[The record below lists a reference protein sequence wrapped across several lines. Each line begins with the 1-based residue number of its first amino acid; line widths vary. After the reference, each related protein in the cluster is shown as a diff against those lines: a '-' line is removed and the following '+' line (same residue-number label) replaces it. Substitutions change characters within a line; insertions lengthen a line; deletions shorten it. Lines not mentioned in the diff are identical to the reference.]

1 MVDKVVLASNSDAVK
16 TVIVCPPTIYDTGS
30 GPVNTRSMQVPN
42 MVKGT
47 LEKGFAPIAGVGKT
61 EWDNVHINDLSDL
74 FVKLV
79 DATQDEAKK
88 NNTEIFGPHGY
99 FLAEHGSHRWAD
111 VAQWIA
117 EEASRQGYL
126 PEALTKT
133 ASLKEVTFMDGAA
146 TPSYGLNSKGVA
158 ERARKYLDWQPK
170 GAQLK
175 DTIPELVKKEANA
188 LGLTPQEKK

>member
-1 MVDKVVLASNSDAVK
+1 VVDKVVLASNSDAVK

-99 FLAEHGSHRWAD
+99 FLAE
-111 VAQWIA
+111 
-117 EEASRQGYL
+117 ASRQGYL

-133 ASLKEVTFMDGAA
+133 ASLKEVSFMDGAA